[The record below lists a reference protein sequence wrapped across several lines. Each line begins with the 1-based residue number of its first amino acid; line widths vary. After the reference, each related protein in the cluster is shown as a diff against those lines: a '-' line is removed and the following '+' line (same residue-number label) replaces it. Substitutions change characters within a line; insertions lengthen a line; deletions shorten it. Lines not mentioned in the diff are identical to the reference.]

1 MLLLRDKSDIRA
13 IFDNAV
19 IRPTN
24 IPMTS
29 ASSVSNILTVSV
41 LVESVRKG
49 DLKTLISNYFPTFLT
64 IRIEYSQSLSKI
76 MKTKENVFKSII
88 KQTILIARKDPGKV
102 QKQPSVGVLIKKCSE
117 NML

>member
-64 IRIEYSQSLSKI
+64 IRIEYSQSLS
-76 MKTKENVFKSII
+76 II